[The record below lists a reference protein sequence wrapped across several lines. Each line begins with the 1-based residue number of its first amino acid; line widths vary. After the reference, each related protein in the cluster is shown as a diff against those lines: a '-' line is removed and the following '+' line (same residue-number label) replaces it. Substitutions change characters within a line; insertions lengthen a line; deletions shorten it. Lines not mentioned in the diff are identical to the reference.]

1 MIFLIQDT
9 REKISHH
16 NNIENYCK
24 KISLPIIKKKLDVGD
39 YRLANIDENQNITFI
54 NNVSVDIKG
63 GGLLELSNDLYR
75 DMKAFNKKYR
85 KCYEQ
90 GIKLWVL
97 VEEKI
102 NTLDELADW
111 HNAHTKVNGR
121 MLIDMMHRLKV
132 SYGVRFKFASKHESP
147 KILIDILNKKD
158 EE

>member
-1 MIFLIQDT
+1 
-9 REKISHH
+9 
-16 NNIENYCK
+16 
-24 KISLPIIKKKLDVGD
+24 
-39 YRLANIDENQNITFI
+39 
-54 NNVSVDIKG
+54 
-63 GGLLELSNDLYR
+63 
-75 DMKAFNKKYR
+75 MKAFNKKYR

>member
-24 KISLPIIKKKLDVGD
+24 RIKLPILKKKLDVGD
-39 YRLANIDENQNITFI
+39 YRLANIDEKQNITFI

-63 GGLLELSNDLYR
+63 GGLLELGNDLYR
-75 DMKAFNKKYR
+75 DMKAFNKKYK

-90 GIKLWVL
+90 GIELWVL
-97 VEEKI
+97 IEEKI
-102 NTLDELADW
+102 NNLNELANW
-111 HNAHTKVNGR
+111 RNSHTKVNGR
-121 MLIDMMHRLKV
+121 LLIDMIHRLKV

-147 KILIDILNKKD
+147 KILIEILNKKD